1 MAAAADRNWWRKVL
15 VIATLPF
22 AALGVTGCDN
32 TEPGG
37 EEGIEQEATTGTEE
51 TAGTQETA
59 ESEETAGSG
68 ETIVEEE
75 STPEEESATE
85 GELPYE
91 DGQQE
96 EGQGGN

>member
-1 MAAAADRNWWRKVL
+1 MPTAADPNWWRKVL

-37 EEGIEQEATTGTEE
+37 EEGVEQETPAGGAETGE
-51 TAGTQETA
+51 AA
-59 ESEETAGSG
+59 E
-68 ETIVEEE
+68 
-75 STPEEESATE
+75 PEASQDEESATE

-91 DGQQE
+91 DGGEE
-96 EGQGGN
+96 EGQGAS

>member
-51 TAGTQETA
+51 TAG
-59 ESEETAGSG
+59 SG
-68 ETIVEEE
+68 ETIGEEE

>member
-22 AALGVTGCDN
+22 AALGVAGCDN

-37 EEGIEQEATTGTEE
+37 EEGVEQEAPAGGEEAGTEE
-51 TAGTQETA
+51 TGTEP
-59 ESEETAGSG
+59 ED
-68 ETIVEEE
+68 
-75 STPEEESATE
+75 TPEDESATV

-91 DGQQE
+91 DGVEE
-96 EGQGGN
+96 EGQGAS